1 MSDKVHWVIPGA
13 ALALEAR
20 PQASA
25 STTSL
30 PLPNL
35 RRLLSAMTPA
45 ARLELPEDSP
55 ALPFE
60 MLLARLNGLPAEPG
74 HVPWAAF
81 EHRIAG
87 TPCAVLRLCHWQ
99 VGTDNVMLSPPDAL
113 GLSADDAQSLL
124 AAMSPYFE
132 EDGIKLATLPG
143 APGTWLVTGQ
153 PLRDLATI
161 SLDRA
166 IGKRLTRSFFEA
178 KGPSAALIRKLQNE
192 MQMLLYT
199 SPVNDQREL
208 RGLLPVN
215 SFWVTGAGVLSEII
229 QPVTGIQI
237 EARLQEP
244 AQRQDSAA
252 HAQAWQAVD
261 ADLCVRLLA
270 QVQAG
275 NHVTLSLCAER
286 AAQTFEPA
294 AQGAWQRLKRA
305 FATTDEHKILD
316 TL

>member
-13 ALALEAR
+13 AIALEAP
-20 PQASA
+20 PQTPAS
-25 STTSL
+25 STAL
-30 PLPNL
+30 ALPNL
-35 RRLLSAMTPA
+35 RRLLGAMTPG
-45 ARLELPEDSP
+45 ARLALPEGSP
-55 ALPFE
+55 ALPFK
-60 MLLARLNGLPAEPG
+60 MLLARLNGLPGEPG

-99 VGTDNVMLSPPDAL
+99 VGTDNVMLSPPDELA
-113 GLSADDAQSLL
+113 LSADDAQSLL
-124 AAMSPYFE
+124 VAMSPYFE
-132 EDGIKLATLPG
+132 EDGIALAQVPG
-143 APGTWLVTGQ
+143 VPGTWLATGE
-153 PLRDLATI
+153 PFRDLATI

-178 KGPSAALIRKLQNE
+178 KGVSAALIRKLQNE

-199 SPVNDQREL
+199 SPVNDEREL

-215 SFWVTGAGVLSEII
+215 SFWVTGAGVLDQII
-229 QPVTGIQI
+229 KPVTGVQI
-237 EARLQEP
+237 ETRLQES
-244 AQRQDSAA
+244 AQRHDIAA

-270 QVQAG
+270 QVHAG
-275 NHVTLSLCAER
+275 KRFTLSLCGER
-286 AAQTFEPA
+286 AAQSFEPA
-294 AQGAWQRLKRA
+294 AESAWQRIKRA
-305 FATTDEHKILD
+305 FATTDEQKILD